1 MSDNKD
7 TYDPLVYQQA
17 WEEWEKIEVEERIR
31 EVNKWAQESFER
43 EFWEELVENPRQIAS
58 MPEDEK
64 TYDVCLFVVRLDGRL
79 LEYVPEELK
88 TEEMCRTAIG
98 ATFYPADVLPFFPV
112 TMDREVKQ
120 KLCTGVTRERAQNRE
135 A

>member
-7 TYDPLVYQQA
+7 TYDPAVYQQA
-17 WEEWEKIEVEERIR
+17 WEEWEKIEDEEYL
-31 EVNKWAQESFER
+31 EHW
-43 EFWEELVENPRQIAS
+43 FWEELVENPRQIAS

-88 TEEMCRTAIG
+88 TEEMCRTALV
-98 ATFYPADVLPFFPV
+98 ATFYPAEVLQFFPAA
-112 TMDREVKQ
+112 MDREVKQ
-120 KLCTGVTRERAQNRE
+120 KLYAGVTREQEHNKE
-135 A
+135 AR